1 MPATFASSSSSIA
14 VLKELY
20 VDNSDFMKDLVYAK
34 NPLFALMPKNES
46 TDGLAGK
53 YIPVPI
59 QYGNPQGRSHTFSN
73 AQGNQ
78 TPNAYQSFFV
88 YVVQDYQLVTI
99 TNLLIEQTKSNA
111 GAFVDEMK
119 RQMDGG
125 IKNLSNN
132 MAFEL
137 FGSGTATRGVIGSA
151 ITNPSGSIYQ
161 FTLQNP
167 QDVVQF
173 EVGMTI
179 QASATDGGAVIPTLT
194 PATPALGLVSSV
206 NRSTGVIQFT
216 VVQGTPNSS
225 WALGNY
231 ITVQGDIPP
240 AGGSGSGPLGST
252 GSYLAASGLSA
263 WVPATSPALTD
274 SFWGVNRSVDPTRLA
289 GLRYDATSYSIEEG
303 VVNALAFANREGAD
317 PDTMIL
323 SFQSYSALE
332 NALGAKVQY
341 VDVKHEEA
349 NIAFEGIRFHSA
361 YGYVT
366 VLADRSCQPLT
377 GWCLSMDSW
386 KLRSLGKAPHILT
399 YGLEGL
405 EGLRVGNS
413 DALEVRVG
421 AYYNY
426 TCNAP
431 GFNLRVALSA

>member
-1 MPATFASSSSSIA
+1 M
-14 VLKELY
+14 
-20 VDNSDFMKDLVYAK
+20 
-34 NPLFALMPKNES
+34 
-46 TDGLAGK
+46 
-53 YIPVPI
+53 
-59 QYGNPQGRSHTFSN
+59 GRSHTFAN

-78 TPNAYQSFFV
+78 TPNQYQSFFV
-88 YVVQDYQLVTI
+88 YVIQDYQLVTI
-99 TNLLIEQTKSNA
+99 TNLLIEQTKTNA

-137 FGSGTATRGVIGSA
+137 FGSGTATRGVIGTA
-151 ITNPSGSIYQ
+151 ITSLGGGVYQ

-167 QDVVQF
+167 QNVVNF
-173 EVGMTI
+173 EVNMTI
-179 QASATDGGAVIPTLT
+179 QASATDGGAPINAGTDL
-194 PATPALGLVSSV
+194 ALVNSV
-206 NRSTGVIQFT
+206 NRATGVIKFT
-216 VVQGTPNSS
+216 VVSGAPQTN
-225 WALGNY
+225 WANGNY
-231 ITVQGDIPP
+231 ITVQGDIPTT
-240 AGGSGSGPLGST
+240 GGSGSGPLGQT
-252 GSYLAASGLSA
+252 GSYLAASGFSA
-263 WVPATSPALTD
+263 WLPATDPASTD

-289 GLRYDATSYSIEEG
+289 GLRYDASAYSIEEG
-303 VVNALAFANREGAD
+303 VTNALGFANREGAD

-323 SFQSYSALE
+323 SFQSYTALE

-341 VDVKHEEA
+341 VDIKHEEA
-349 NIAFEGIRFHSA
+349 DIAFEGIRFHSA

-366 VLADRSCQPLT
+366 VFADRSAFPQT
-377 GWCLSMDSW
+377 GLCLSMDTW

-431 GFNLRVALSA
+431 GFNMRVSLSA

>member
-1 MPATFASSSSSIA
+1 MATYASSSSSIA

-34 NPLFALMPKNES
+34 NPAFALIPKNES
-46 TDGLAGK
+46 TEGLAGK

-59 QYGNPQGRSHTFSN
+59 QFADPMGRSHTFAN

-78 TPNAYQSFFV
+78 TPNQYNSFFV
-88 YVVQDYQLVTI
+88 YVIQDYQLVTI

-151 ITNPSGSIYQ
+151 ITNPSTGVYQ

-167 QDVVQF
+167 QNVVQF

-179 QASATDGGAVIPTLT
+179 QASATDGGAVIPTGT
-194 PATPALGLVSSV
+194 PATPALGTVSSV
-206 NRSTGVIQFT
+206 NRATGVIQFT
-216 VVQGTPNSS
+216 VAQGTPNSS
-225 WALGNY
+225 WANGNY

-240 AGGSGSGPLGST
+240 AGGSGSGPLGAT

-263 WVPATSPALTD
+263 WVPATDPASTD
-274 SFWGVNRSVDPTRLA
+274 SFWGVNRSVDPSRLA
-289 GLRYDATSYSIEEG
+289 GLRYDASSYSIEEG
-303 VVNALAFANREGAD
+303 VVNALGFANREGAD
-317 PDTMIL
+317 PDTMVL
-323 SFQSYSALE
+323 NFQSYTALE

-341 VDVKHEEA
+341 VDIRHSEA
-349 NIAFEGIRFHSA
+349 AIAFEGIRFHSA

-366 VLADRSCQPLT
+366 VFADRSAQPQT
-377 GWCLSMDSW
+377 GWCLSMDTW

-431 GFNLRVALSA
+431 GWNLRIALSA